1 MAQFKERIII
11 SIVGNTNVGKST
23 LFNLITGQKNKSIID
38 STAGTTADT
47 VKSVMEIHGI
57 GAVKL
62 IDTAGVDEIS
72 VLGNKKREKTLRTID
87 NSDLILFVVKNGTQ
101 KLTSDELKIVDYI
114 KSNNKQCLIIYND
127 FNNSHKHIDLLD
139 YKSLIVNCNDFSK
152 QLEIIEF
159 IKNNFVYKE
168 HSVDFLPQID
178 VYNKYVLLIIPL
190 DEESPELRLL
200 RPQSMSIER
209 LLKIGAIPVIYKPNL
224 KKLREKD
231 KEEVNTFKKIIKDL
245 KNLSLVITDSQAF
258 DCVCEYIPE
267 KVKFTSFSI
276 IMTNFM
282 TNGNILNFIN
292 GVKQLDN
299 LQDSDNVLIVEA
311 CKHDRKCNDIA
322 TAQLPVIIKKYI
334 NKNINIDFNFG
345 ESFLKDE
352 ELKKYKLVIMCG
364 GCMIDKQEYNTR
376 LKSMDKMVVS
386 YTNYGLVFSYIKNK
400 DLLKKCV
407 EMF

>member
-23 LFNLITGQKNKSIID
+23 LFNLITGQKNKSIVD
-38 STAGTTADT
+38 NTAGTTADT

-72 VLGNKKREKTLRTID
+72 VLGDKKREKTLRAID
-87 NSDLILFVVKNGTQ
+87 NSDLVLFVVKNGTK
-101 KLTSDELKIVDYI
+101 KLTSNELEIVNYI
-114 KSNNKQCLIIYND
+114 KSNNKQCLVIYNN
-127 FNNSHKHIDLLD
+127 FGSSPKHTDLLD
-139 YKSLIVNCNDFSK
+139 YKSLIVNCNDFSE
-152 QLEIIEF
+152 QLEVTEF
-159 IKNNFVYKE
+159 IKNNFTYRKLN
-168 HSVDFLPQID
+168 VDFLPNID
-178 VYNKYVLLIIPL
+178 MLNKYVLLIIPL

-209 LLKIGAIPVIYKPNL
+209 LLKIGAIPVIHKPDL
-224 KKLREKD
+224 TKLRNKD
-231 KEEVNTFKKIIKDL
+231 EQEVNTFKKIIKDL
-245 KNLSLVITDSQAF
+245 RDLSLVITDSQAF
-258 DCVCEYIPE
+258 DCICEYIP
-267 KVKFTSFSI
+267 KQVKFTSFSI
-276 IMTNFM
+276 MMTNFM
-282 TNGNILNFIN
+282 TNGNILNFID

-299 LQDSDNVLIVEA
+299 LQDNDNVLIVEA

-322 TAQLPVIIKKYI
+322 TAQLPAIIKKYT
-334 NKNINIDFNFG
+334 NKNVNVDFNFG

-376 LKSMDKMVVS
+376 LRSMDKMGVN
-386 YTNYGLVFSYIKNK
+386 YTNYGLVFSYVKNK
-400 DLLKKCV
+400 ELLEKCV